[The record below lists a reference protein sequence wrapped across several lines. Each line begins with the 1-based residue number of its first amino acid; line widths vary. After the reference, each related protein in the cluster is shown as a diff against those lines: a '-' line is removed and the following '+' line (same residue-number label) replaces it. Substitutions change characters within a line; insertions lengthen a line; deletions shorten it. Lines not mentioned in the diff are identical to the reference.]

1 VPAVTRDFMIQ
12 AFVYGSNM
20 AAMCWLSTMLVLHA
34 GSDADETK
42 VKEETGATL
51 RCIPFEQKSSN
62 LICFFTGQPA
72 TETVIFAKAH

>member
-1 VPAVTRDFMIQ
+1 
-12 AFVYGSNM
+12 
-20 AAMCWLSTMLVLHA
+20 MLVPHA

-51 RCIPFEQKSSN
+51 RCIPFEQNSSN
-62 LICFFTGQPA
+62 LTCFFTGQSA

>member
-1 VPAVTRDFMIQ
+1 
-12 AFVYGSNM
+12 M
-20 AAMCWLSTMLVLHA
+20 AAMCWLYTMLVPCA

-51 RCIPFEQKSSN
+51 RCIPFEQKSSK